1 MARHSHWANIK
12 HKKAKSDARR
22 GRLWGKCAKA
32 IMVAARHGSPD
43 PAANLA
49 LRYAVEEA
57 RAANMP
63 RDTIERAIKKGSGE
77 AGGEDWQEVR
87 YEAFGPGGVALVIDA
102 LTNNRTR
109 TAGDL
114 RLILSKFGGNLGATG
129 AVSYLFEQKG
139 RITLDAS
146 GGSADDEDR
155 LLTIALEAGAEDV
168 SLDDGVWTV
177 LTAPA
182 DYIAVKEA
190 IDRAGLRIESAEL
203 AMIPTT
209 LTEVSG
215 EALSKAVR
223 LIDALEEN
231 DDVQKVWS
239 NLDASAEALEEAMGS

>member
-12 HKKAKSDARR
+12 HKKAKSDAKR

-63 RDTIERAIKKGSGE
+63 RDTIERAIKKGAGE

-146 GGSADDEDR
+146 GGADDDEDR

-209 LTEVSG
+209 LTEISG

>member
-22 GRLWGKCAKA
+22 GKLWGKCAKA
-32 IMVAARHGSPD
+32 IMVAARHGLPD

-57 RAANMP
+57 KAANMP

-77 AGGEDWQEVR
+77 IGGEDWQDVR
-87 YEAFGPGGVALVIDA
+87 YEAFGPGGVAIIIDA

-109 TAGDL
+109 TVGDV
-114 RLILSKFGGNLGATG
+114 RMILAKYGGNLGATG

-139 RITLDAS
+139 RLTLDAS
-146 GGSADDEDR
+146 AATEDQ
-155 LLTIALEAGAEDV
+155 LMAIAIDAGAEDV
-168 SLDDGVWTV
+168 TLEDDVWTV

-190 IDRAGLRIESAEL
+190 LDKAKLKVESSEL
-203 AMIPTT
+203 AMLPTMH
-209 LTEVSG
+209 TELAG
-215 EALSKAVR
+215 
-223 LIDALEEN
+223 DALAKCVKLIESLEDN
-231 DDVQKVWS
+231 DDVQKVYS
-239 NLDASAEALEEAMGS
+239 NLDASAEALEAAMK